1 MRLRLV
7 RYNNG
12 LANQSLALDR
22 TRSMPKSQ
30 LPQKLLFDPAQRE
43 ADSVAA
49 QPERSI
55 FEGSRKGLKSPIAWY
70 GGKAY
75 YAEWLIERFPEHR
88 VYVEPFGG
96 AANVL
101 LRKPKSKVEVYNDV
115 DDRVV
120 NLLRVVRDP
129 EQFERLRTLLDLTPY
144 ARGEFADLLEL
155 PPSDDPVE
163 KARRFFAICR
173 QARGGMG
180 MSKLSKNCWAYSR
193 RTRRDMAEPVSKYL
207 SAIDGLEDV
216 AARLRTVMIESRPAI
231 ELIPRYD
238 GEDSF
243 FYLDPPYMPET
254 RHGNK
259 AATYAHEMTVDDH
272 AALLDALLQIKG
284 KAMLSGY
291 AAPLYDEKLKTWR
304 REELKTKAH
313 MANSGEE
320 RTEVIWFN
328 Y

>member
-1 MRLRLV
+1 MLLNDDFVSCRTHGGLQRGLNLFQLYVCHGTPARATQEAVEDRANALKTLV
-7 RYNNG
+7 WPHHE
-12 LANQSLALDR
+12 QSGISDF
-22 TRSMPKSQ
+22 S
-30 LPQKLLFDPAQRE
+30 
-43 ADSVAA
+43 
-49 QPERSI
+49 
-55 FEGSRKGLKSPIAWY
+55 
-70 GGKAY
+70 
-75 YAEWLIERFPEHR
+75 ERFPVHR

-101 LRKPKSKVEVYNDV
+101 LRKPRSEVEVYNDV

-120 NLLRVVRDP
+120 NLFRVVRDP
-129 EQFERLRTLLDLTPY
+129 EQFERLRLLLDLTPY
-144 ARGEFADLLEL
+144 AREEFAELLAL
-155 PPSDDPVE
+155 PPTDDPVE

-193 RTRRDMAEPVSKYL
+193 RTRREMAEPVSKYL

-243 FYLDPPYMPET
+243 FYLDPPYLPET

-272 AALLDALLQIKG
+272 AALLDALLQMRG

-291 AAPLYDEKLKTWR
+291 AAPLYDDKLRAWR

>member
-1 MRLRLV
+1 MP
-7 RYNNG
+7 
-12 LANQSLALDR
+12 
-22 TRSMPKSQ
+22 RSS
-30 LPQKLLFDPAQRE
+30 
-43 ADSVAA
+43 AA
-49 QPERSI
+49 QKTLFAAAQVTADAVSMDDSSSPLK
-55 FEGSRKGLKSPIAWY
+55 GSRKGLKSPIAWY

-75 YAEWLIERFPEHR
+75 YAEWLIERFPDHR

-101 LRKPKSKVEVYNDV
+101 LRKPQSEVEVYNDV

-120 NLLRVVRDP
+120 NLFRVVRDP
-129 EQFERLRTLLDLTPY
+129 EQFERLRMLLDLTPY
-144 ARGEFADLLEL
+144 ARGEFAGLLEL

>member
-1 MRLRLV
+1 
-7 RYNNG
+7 
-12 LANQSLALDR
+12 
-22 TRSMPKSQ
+22 MPPSST
-30 LPQKLLFDPAQRE
+30 PQKLLFQ
-43 ADSVAA
+43 AA
-49 QPERSI
+49 TDTAASQTAPGSESPLT
-55 FEGSRKGLKSPIAWY
+55 GSRKGLKSPIAWY

-88 VYVEPFGG
+88 VYIEPFGG

-101 LRKPKSKVEVYNDV
+101 LRKPKSEVEVYNDV

-120 NLLRVVRDP
+120 NLFRVVRDP
-129 EQFERLRTLLDLTPY
+129 EQFERLRLLLDLTPY
-144 ARGEFADLLEL
+144 ARAEFADLLDL
-155 PPSDDPVE
+155 PPTDDPVE

-180 MSKLSKNCWAYSR
+180 MSKLSTSCWAFSR
-193 RTRRDMAEPVSKYL
+193 RTRRSMAEPVSKYL

-216 AARLRTVMIESRPAI
+216 AARLRTVMIESRAAI

-238 GEDSF
+238 GSDSF

-259 AATYAHEMTVDDH
+259 AATYAHEMTGDDH

-284 KAMLSGY
+284 QAMLSGY
-291 AAPLYDEKLKTWR
+291 SAPLYEEKLKAWR

-320 RTEVIWFN
+320 RIEVIWFN

>member
-1 MRLRLV
+1 MP
-7 RYNNG
+7 
-12 LANQSLALDR
+12 
-22 TRSMPKSQ
+22 RSS
-30 LPQKLLFDPAQRE
+30 
-43 ADSVAA
+43 AA
-49 QPERSI
+49 QKTLFAAAQDTADAVSMDDSSSPLK
-55 FEGSRKGLKSPIAWY
+55 GSRKGLKSPIAWY

-75 YAEWLIERFPEHR
+75 YAEWLIERFPDHR

-101 LRKPKSKVEVYNDV
+101 LRKPQSEVEVYNDV

-120 NLLRVVRDP
+120 NLFRVVRDP
-129 EQFERLRTLLDLTPY
+129 EQFERLRMLLDLTPY
-144 ARGEFADLLEL
+144 ARGEFAGLLEL

>member
-1 MRLRLV
+1 MARPS
-7 RYNNG
+7 
-12 LANQSLALDR
+12 A
-22 TRSMPKSQ
+22 SQ
-30 LPQKLLFDPAQRE
+30 KTLFAPPADAAEPPQLGAP
-43 ADSVAA
+43 DS
-49 QPERSI
+49 PLT
-55 FEGSRKGLKSPIAWY
+55 GSRKGLKSPIAWY

-75 YAEWLIERFPEHR
+75 YAEWLIDRFPEHR

-101 LRKPKSKVEVYNDV
+101 LRKPRSEVEVYNDV

-120 NLLRVVRDP
+120 NLFRVIRDP
-129 EQFERLRTLLDLTPY
+129 EQFERLRMLLDLTPY
-144 ARGEFADLLEL
+144 ARGEFVDLLEL
-155 PPSDDPVE
+155 PPTDDPVE

-231 ELIPRYD
+231 ELIPKYD

-243 FYLDPPYMPET
+243 FYLDPPYLPET

-272 AALLDALLQIKG
+272 VALLDSIVQIQG

-291 AAPLYDEKLKTWR
+291 AAPLYDDKLKAWR

>member
-1 MRLRLV
+1 
-7 RYNNG
+7 
-12 LANQSLALDR
+12 
-22 TRSMPKSQ
+22 MPHSSA
-30 LPQKLLFDPAQRE
+30 PQKLLFASLADDAEPPA
-43 ADSVAA
+43 APSSASTLA
-49 QPERSI
+49 
-55 FEGSRKGLKSPIAWY
+55 GTRKGLKAPIAWY

-75 YAEWLIERFPEHR
+75 YAEWLIERFPDHR
-88 VYVEPFGG
+88 VYVEPLGG

-101 LRKPKSKVEVYNDV
+101 LRKPRSEVEVYNDV

-120 NLLRVVRDP
+120 NLFRVVRDP
-129 EQFERLRTLLDLTPY
+129 EQFGRLQMLLDLTPY
-144 ARGEFADLLEL
+144 ARGEFADVLEL
-155 PPSDDPVE
+155 PPTDDPVE
-163 KARRFFAICR
+163 KARRFFAVCR

-180 MSKLSKNCWAYSR
+180 MSKLTRNCWAFSR

-216 AARLRTVMIESRPAI
+216 AARFRTVMIESRPAI

-243 FYLDPPYMPET
+243 FYLDPPYLPET
-254 RHGNK
+254 RHGKK

-272 AALLDALLQIKG
+272 SALLDAIVQING

-291 AAPLYDEKLKTWR
+291 AAPLYDEKLKAWR

-320 RTEVIWFN
+320 RTEVIWCN

>member
-1 MRLRLV
+1 MP
-7 RYNNG
+7 
-12 LANQSLALDR
+12 
-22 TRSMPKSQ
+22 RSS
-30 LPQKLLFDPAQRE
+30 
-43 ADSVAA
+43 AA
-49 QPERSI
+49 QKTLFAAAQDAADAAELDDGTSPLK
-55 FEGSRKGLKSPIAWY
+55 GSRKGLKSPIAWY

-101 LRKPKSKVEVYNDV
+101 LRKPTSEVEVYNDV

-120 NLLRVVRDP
+120 NLFRVVRDP
-129 EQFERLRTLLDLTPY
+129 EQFQRLRLLLDLTPY

-155 PPSDDPVE
+155 PPTDDPVE

-180 MSKLSKNCWAYSR
+180 MSKLSKSCWAYSR
-193 RTRRDMAEPVSKYL
+193 RTRRQMAEPVSKYL

-216 AARLRTVMIESRPAI
+216 ATRLRTVMIESRAAV

-272 AALLDALLQIKG
+272 AALLDVILQMKG

-291 AAPLYDEKLKTWR
+291 AAPLYDEKLKSWR

>member
-1 MRLRLV
+1 MP
-7 RYNNG
+7 
-12 LANQSLALDR
+12 
-22 TRSMPKSQ
+22 RSS
-30 LPQKLLFDPAQRE
+30 
-43 ADSVAA
+43 AA
-49 QPERSI
+49 QKTLFAAAQDTADAASMDDISSPLK
-55 FEGSRKGLKSPIAWY
+55 GSRKGLKSPIAWY

-101 LRKPKSKVEVYNDV
+101 LRKPKSEVEVYNDV

-120 NLLRVVRDP
+120 NLFRVVRDP
-129 EQFERLRTLLDLTPY
+129 EQFERLRMLLDLTPY
-144 ARGEFADLLEL
+144 ARGEFEDLLEL
-155 PPSDDPVE
+155 PPSDDPLE

-180 MSKLSKNCWAYSR
+180 MSKLSKSCWAYSR

-207 SAIDGLEDV
+207 SAIDGLEEV

-259 AATYAHEMTVDDH
+259 AATYAHEMSVDDH

-291 AAPLYDEKLKTWR
+291 AAPLYDEKLKAWR

>member
-1 MRLRLV
+1 MP
-7 RYNNG
+7 
-12 LANQSLALDR
+12 
-22 TRSMPKSQ
+22 RSSV
-30 LPQKLLFDPAQRE
+30 PQKLLFPGAPDAAEAESAAPAE
-43 ADSVAA
+43 S
-49 QPERSI
+49 PLT
-55 FEGSRKGLKSPIAWY
+55 GSRKGLKSPIAWY

-75 YAEWLIERFPEHR
+75 YAEWLIERFPDHR

-101 LRKPKSKVEVYNDV
+101 LRKPKSEVEVYNDV

-120 NLLRVVRDP
+120 NLFRVVRDP
-129 EQFERLRTLLDLTPY
+129 EQFERLRMLLDLTPY

-155 PPSDDPVE
+155 PPTDDPVE

-272 AALLDALLQIKG
+272 AALLDALLQIQG

-291 AAPLYDEKLKTWR
+291 AAPLYDEKLKAWR

>member
-1 MRLRLV
+1 MAHPA
-7 RYNNG
+7 G
-12 LANQSLALDR
+12 
-22 TRSMPKSQ
+22 
-30 LPQKLLFDPAQRE
+30 PQKLLF
-43 ADSVAA
+43 VAA
-49 QPERSI
+49 EDATGADRDGGAAPLT
-55 FEGSRKGLKSPIAWY
+55 GSRKGLKSPIAWY

-75 YAEWLIERFPEHR
+75 YAEWLIERFPDHR

-101 LRKPKSKVEVYNDV
+101 LRKPRSEVEVYNDV

-120 NLLRVVRDP
+120 NLFRVVRDP
-129 EQFERLRTLLDLTPY
+129 EQFERLRLLLDLTPY
-144 ARGEFADLLEL
+144 ARAEFADLLEL
-155 PPSDDPVE
+155 PPTDDPVE

-173 QARGGMG
+173 QARGGLG
-180 MSKLSKNCWAYSR
+180 MSKLSRNAWATSK

-207 SAIDGLEDV
+207 SAIEGLADV
-216 AARLRTVMIESRPAI
+216 AARFRTVLIESKPAI
-231 ELIPRYD
+231 DLIHQYD
-238 GEDSF
+238 GEDTF

-259 AATYAHEMTVDDH
+259 AATYAHEMTPEDH
-272 AALLDALLQIKG
+272 AALLDVLLAIKG

-291 AAPLYDEKLKTWR
+291 AATLYDDKLKDWR

-313 MANSGEE
+313 MSNSGEE
-320 RTEVIWFN
+320 RIEVIWFN

>member
-1 MRLRLV
+1 MP
-7 RYNNG
+7 
-12 LANQSLALDR
+12 
-22 TRSMPKSQ
+22 RSRA
-30 LPQKLLFDPAQRE
+30 PQKLLFAPPTDASEPSLV
-43 ADSVAA
+43 DDDGS
-49 QPERSI
+49 PLK
-55 FEGSRKGLKSPIAWY
+55 GSRKGLKSPIAWY

-75 YAEWLIERFPEHR
+75 YAEWLIERFPNHR

-101 LRKPKSKVEVYNDV
+101 LRKPPSEVEVYNDI

-120 NLLRVVRDP
+120 NLFRVIRDP
-129 EQFERLRTLLDLTPY
+129 EQFERLRLLLDLTPY
-144 ARGEFADLLEL
+144 ARGEFAELLEL
-155 PPSDDPVE
+155 PPTDDPVE

-193 RTRRDMAEPVSKYL
+193 RTRRQMAEPVSKYL

-231 ELIPRYD
+231 ELISRYD

-291 AAPLYDEKLKTWR
+291 AAPLYDDKLKAWR
-304 REELKTKAH
+304 REELQTKAH

>member
-1 MRLRLV
+1 M
-7 RYNNG
+7 
-12 LANQSLALDR
+12 S
-22 TRSMPKSQ
+22 RSTA
-30 LPQKLLFDPAQRE
+30 PQKLLFSGTP
-43 ADSVAA
+43 DSASSQAA
-49 QPERSI
+49 PSSESPLT
-55 FEGSRKGLKSPIAWY
+55 GSRKGLKSPIAWY

-75 YAEWLIERFPEHR
+75 YAEWLIERFPDHR

-101 LRKPKSKVEVYNDV
+101 LRKPKSEVEVYNDV

-120 NLLRVVRDP
+120 NLFRVVRDS
-129 EQFERLRTLLDLTPY
+129 EQFERLRMLLDLTPY

-155 PPSDDPVE
+155 PPTDDPVE

-259 AATYAHEMTVDDH
+259 AATYAHEMSVDDH

-291 AAPLYDEKLKTWR
+291 AAPLYDEKLKAWR

>member
-1 MRLRLV
+1 MP
-7 RYNNG
+7 
-12 LANQSLALDR
+12 
-22 TRSMPKSQ
+22 RSPG
-30 LPQKLLFDPAQRE
+30 PQKILFGSPADA
-43 ADSVAA
+43 ADSNHGEGR
-49 QPERSI
+49 PSPLK
-55 FEGSRKGLKSPIAWY
+55 GSRKGLKSPIAWY

-75 YAEWLIERFPEHR
+75 YAEWLIERFPDHR
-88 VYVEPFGG
+88 VYIEPFGG

-101 LRKPKSKVEVYNDV
+101 LRKPVSEVEVYNDV

-120 NLLRVVRDP
+120 NLFRVVRDP
-129 EQFERLRTLLDLTPY
+129 TQFERLRMLLDLTPY

-155 PPSDDPVE
+155 PDTDDPVE

-207 SAIDGLEDV
+207 SAIDGLEEV

-259 AATYAHEMTVDDH
+259 AATYAHEMSVDDH

-291 AAPLYDEKLKTWR
+291 AAPLYDEKLKAWR

>member
-1 MRLRLV
+1 MP
-7 RYNNG
+7 
-12 LANQSLALDR
+12 
-22 TRSMPKSQ
+22 RSAA
-30 LPQKLLFDPAQRE
+30 PQKLLFGA
-43 ADSVAA
+43 SAA
-49 QPERSI
+49 GAEQTLDGVDQSPLK
-55 FEGSRKGLKSPIAWY
+55 GSRKGLKSPIAWY

-75 YAEWLIERFPEHR
+75 YAEWLIERFPDHR

-101 LRKPKSKVEVYNDV
+101 LRKPMSEVEVYNDV

-120 NLLRVVRDP
+120 NLFRVVRDS
-129 EQFERLRTLLDLTPY
+129 EQFERLQMLLDLTPY

-155 PPSDDPVE
+155 PPTDDPVE

-238 GEDSF
+238 GDDSF

-259 AATYAHEMTVDDH
+259 AATYAHEMSVDDH

-291 AAPLYDEKLKTWR
+291 AAPLYDEKLKAWR